1 MSRQYWG
8 RCGMRHFLVAA
19 TMLLGALVVT
29 FGTASVL
36 QGVATA
42 RVSAP
47 SEPFVVE
54 ASRPAVKPVGT
65 KDRVLQARERL
76 RSEAQ
81 LASW

>member
-1 MSRQYWG
+1 
-8 RCGMRHFLVAA
+8 MRHLLVAA

-47 SEPFVVE
+47 TEPVVIE
-54 ASRPAVKPVGT
+54 ATRPAAKSTGG
-65 KDRVLQARERL
+65 KERVFQARERL
-76 RSEAQ
+76 RSDAQ
-81 LASW
+81 VAWQ